1 MKTTIT
7 ILTIIFLAVTG
18 FSQTINFQLD
28 TVQVLQG
35 SDAGSIDV
43 ADVDNDGD
51 MDIIVTG
58 SSPGIGVYTTLYL
71 NDGMGNFTASSQPA
85 FVNVFGGSAE
95 FADVDNDGDQDL
107 LITGKTSPLTGI
119 TANLYLNDGMGN
131 FTLASGTPFEASLG
145 GDIDFG
151 DIDGDGDLDLIM
163 SGQNS
168 LEELFVKLYINNGS
182 GSFSLSAGSAFI
194 PVWFSSTEFIDVDND
209 NDLDLLI
216 CGRDA
221 TNTSITTL
229 YLNNGSGVFTAASG
243 TPFIGAHNGNIAF
256 GDTDNDGDQDILITG
271 TQTDG
276 QFIAAFYIN
285 NGSSFSLAPN
295 APFPGVSLHSSTF
308 ADFNNDGKLDL
319 LHIGASGGVL
329 IGHIYENTG
338 SNNFILVDSTTIA
351 GSYSGSTVVSDFNG
365 DNKLDI
371 ITTGTSFTLPIR
383 APKIYFNQ
391 TDVLSTNESI
401 DEKLV
406 LNVFPNP
413 TNGFLNI
420 ETNFN
425 SFSDVKLYDLTGRL
439 IFQSRYSESS
449 FSIDLNSPSGVYLL
463 HISNDKHDYNRKI
476 IFE

>member
-7 ILTIIFLAVTG
+7 ILTTIFLAVTG

-35 SDAGSIDV
+35 SDAGNVAS

-51 MDIIVTG
+51 MDLIITG
-58 SSPGIGVYTTLYL
+58 TSSISGGVNTTLYL
-71 NDGMGNFTASSQPA
+71 NDGMGNFTASIQPA
-85 FVNVFGGSAE
+85 IVDVYTGAAE

-107 LITGKTSPLTGI
+107 LITGNTSQTVT

-131 FTLASGTPFEASLG
+131 FTLASGTPFEASIA

-163 SGQNS
+163 SGKNS
-168 LEELFVKLYINNGS
+168 LEALFVKLYINNGS
-182 GSFSLSAGSAFI
+182 SSFSLSNGSSFI

-221 TNTSITTL
+221 SNISITTL
-229 YLNNGSGVFTAASG
+229 YLNNGSGVFTTASG
-243 TPFIGAHNGNIAF
+243 TPFIGARQGKIAF

-271 TQTDG
+271 SSNG
-276 QFIAAFYIN
+276 QNIAAFYIN
-285 NGSSFSLAPN
+285 NGSSFSLLPN
-295 APFPGVSLHSSTF
+295 TPFPGVSLHSSTF

-319 LHIGASGGVL
+319 LHIGAAVGGL

-351 GSYSGSTVVSDFNG
+351 ANYNGSNVVSDFNG
-365 DNKLDI
+365 DNKLDF
-371 ITTGTSFTLPIR
+371 ITTGTSFTSPFH

-391 TDVLSTNESI
+391 TNVLSTNESI
-401 DEKLV
+401 NEKLV

-413 TNGFLNI
+413 TNGLINI
-420 ETNFN
+420 EMNFN
-425 SFSDVKLYDLTGRL
+425 SFSDVKIYDLMGRA
-439 IFQSRYSESS
+439 IFQNSYKESS

-463 HISNDKHDYNRKI
+463 HISNDKSNYNRKI
-476 IFE
+476 IVE

>member
-7 ILTIIFLAVTG
+7 ILITCFLAFSVY
-18 FSQTINFQLD
+18 SQTISFERD
-28 TVQVLQG
+28 TIQVLQD
-35 SDAGSIDV
+35 SDAGSV
-43 ADVDNDGD
+43 ASADVDNDGD
-51 MDIIVTG
+51 MDILITG
-58 SSPGIGVYTTLYL
+58 TSSETGVNTTLYI
-71 NDGMGNFTASSQPA
+71 NDGMGTFTASSQPA
-85 FVNVFGGSAE
+85 IVNVYAGAAE

-107 LITGKTSPLTGI
+107 LITGNTSQTVA

-131 FTLASGTPFEASLG
+131 FTLASGTPFEASFG

-163 SGQNS
+163 SGKNS
-168 LEELFVKLYINNGS
+168 LGELFVKLYINNGS
-182 GSFSLSAGSAFI
+182 DSFSLSNGSSFV

-243 TPFIGAHNGNIAF
+243 TPFTGAHNGKIAF

-271 TQTDG
+271 SNNG
-276 QFIAAFYIN
+276 QMIAEFYLN
-285 NGSSFSLAPN
+285 NGSSFILVPST
-295 APFPGVSLHSSTF
+295 PFPGVSLHSSTF

-319 LHIGASGGVL
+319 LHIGTTTAGL

-351 GSYSGSTVVSDFNG
+351 GSYNGSSVVSDFNG
-365 DNKLDI
+365 DGKLDI
-371 ITTGTSFTLPIR
+371 ITTGTSFTLPNR

-391 TDVLSTNESI
+391 TAVLSTNESI

-413 TNGFLNI
+413 TNGLINI

-425 SFSDVKLYDLTGRL
+425 SFSDVKIYDLMGRI
-439 IFQSRYSESS
+439 IFQSRYRESS
-449 FSIDLNSPSGVYLL
+449 FGIHLNIPSGVYLL
-463 HISNDKHDYNRKI
+463 NISNDKLDYNRKI
-476 IFE
+476 IVE